1 MPDTPWSRRLPPSR
15 PEGGPPPPPQHGG
28 PKSVSAPPI
37 PPGGPSRSSHQV
49 APPHQGNSTALHEV
63 NRHQQKVSESHQGR
77 RPRAAVLLGAAAVIA
92 AVLVAVF
99 LLRSRGGQTEVL
111 TEPVASSVAASSES
125 TVETTPPAT
134 VAEGQADWDLLAR
147 SVVFIEALS
156 PCDWRG
162 SGTIVLDG
170 SYVLTNEHVA
180 SSGECPLR
188 VGLTTSLSATP
199 SGSYEAQVLVTDK
212 ALDLA
217 VLRLVDASGSPL
229 KVEGHDAVAIDYV
242 QPPLGSR
249 LATLGYPALG
259 SYNAGMTITFT
270 SGTFSGIDYTDG
282 EFFKTDAQM
291 RGGVSGGAAF
301 NERGMLIG
309 IPTGGLIEED
319 TGEAVGINLIRPV
332 KFAQPLLERAQSQGS
347 GGSASQVPAPGVGTE
362 VGGSS
367 DGQGG
372 DSGTDPRFGTC
383 KEAIA
388 NGYGPYYYG
397 VDPEY
402 DWYIDRDGDG
412 IVCER

>member
-1 MPDTPWSRRLPPSR
+1 V
-15 PEGGPPPPPQHGG
+15 G
-28 PKSVSAPPI
+28 V
-37 PPGGPSRSSHQV
+37 V
-49 APPHQGNSTALHEV
+49 AVVLV
-63 NRHQQKVSESHQGR
+63 
-77 RPRAAVLLGAAAVIA
+77 VLL
-92 AVLVAVF
+92 VLRG
-99 LLRSRGGQTEVL
+99 RSGETDVVTETV
-111 TEPVASSVAASSES
+111 TSSVAAPS
-125 TVETTPPAT
+125 ETTIETVPPAA
-134 VAEGQADWDLLAR
+134 VAAGQADWDLLAR

-199 SGSYEAQVLVTDK
+199 SGAYEARVLVTDK

-217 VLRLVDASGSPL
+217 VLRLVDGSGSPL
-229 KVEGHDAVAIDYV
+229 KVAGHGAVGIDYA

-301 NERGMLIG
+301 NERGLLIG
-309 IPTGGLIEED
+309 IPTGGLVEED
-319 TGEAVGINLIRPV
+319 TGDAVGINLIRPV
-332 KFAQPLLERAQSQGS
+332 KFAKSLLERAQSGEVGSSPTEVQAPAESADADAVSGSS
-347 GGSASQVPAPGVGTE
+347 GGY
-362 VGGSS
+362 SS
-367 DGQGG
+367 
-372 DSGTDPRFGTC
+372 TDPRFGTC

-397 VDPEY
+397 VDTEY

>member
-1 MPDTPWSRRLPPSR
+1 MPDSPWSRRLPPLR
-15 PEGGPPPPPQHGG
+15 PEGAPSSPPQRGG
-28 PKSVSAPPI
+28 APSVGTPPVPPSGAARSSKQADPPSESSPI
-37 PPGGPSRSSHQV
+37 PNRNQNKVPGKRP
-49 APPHQGNSTALHEV
+49 A
-63 NRHQQKVSESHQGR
+63 R
-77 RPRAAVLLGAAAVIA
+77 RPPTPILLGVAGVVAMMLV
-92 AVLVAVF
+92 AVLV
-99 LLRSRGGQTEVL
+99 LRSRGGDPEVVADPVNSIVTPSSDTTTETV
-111 TEPVASSVAASSES
+111 PPS
-125 TVETTPPAT
+125 TPGP
-134 VAEGQADWDLLAR
+134 GQPDWDRLAR

-162 SGTIVLDG
+162 SGSIVLDG

-199 SGSYEAQVLVTDK
+199 SGSFEARVLVTDK

-217 VLRLVDASGSPL
+217 VLRLVDGSGNPL
-229 KVEGHDAVAIDYV
+229 KVEGHDAVSIDYA

-282 EFFKTDAQM
+282 EYFKTDAKM

-301 NERGMLIG
+301 NERGLLIG
-309 IPTGGLIEED
+309 IPTAGLVDED
-319 TGEAVGINLIRPV
+319 TGEDVGINLIRPA
-332 KFAQPLLERAQSQGS
+332 KFAKALLDRAQSGGS
-347 GGSASQVPAPGVGTE
+347 GGSASQVPAPGSGTD
-362 VGGSS
+362 GGGNSGSS
-367 DGQGG
+367 TG
-372 DSGTDPRFGTC
+372 DSGLDPRFGTC
-383 KEAIA
+383 KEAIS

-402 DWYIDRDGDG
+402 DWYNDRDSDG

>member
-1 MPDTPWSRRLPPSR
+1 MPDSPWSRRLPPSR
-15 PEGGPPPPPQHGG
+15 PEGGPSTPPQRGG
-28 PKSVSAPPI
+28 AQPVGAPPV
-37 PPGGPSRSSHQV
+37 PPGGTTRSGSEVQPPRQSTPIGSPVPDRSQRNGSVKRPGRPPSSVLFGV
-49 APPHQGNSTALHEV
+49 AGAV
-63 NRHQQKVSESHQGR
+63 AVSL
-77 RPRAAVLLGAAAVIA
+77 V
-92 AVLVAVF
+92 AVLV
-99 LLRSRGGQTEVL
+99 LRSRGGDSEIVA
-111 TEPVASSVAASSES
+111 EPVTSSVVTSSNTTIE
-125 TVETTPPAT
+125 TVPPAT
-134 VAEGQADWDLLAR
+134 ATPGQADWDLLAR

-199 SGSYEAQVLVTDK
+199 SGSYEARVLITDK

-217 VLRLVDASGSPL
+217 VLRLVDGSGSPL
-229 KVEGHDAVAIDYV
+229 KVEGHGAVAIDYA
-242 QPPLGSR
+242 QPLLGSR

-309 IPTGGLIEED
+309 IPTGGLVEED
-319 TGEAVGINLIRPV
+319 TGVAVGINLIRPV
-332 KFAQPLLERAQSQGS
+332 KFAKLLLERAQSGDS
-347 GGSASQVPAPGVGTE
+347 DGAASEVPAPGTGTE
-362 VGGSS
+362 VGGSVGDS
-367 DGQGG
+367 GG
-372 DSGTDPRFGTC
+372 ASGTDPRFGTC
-383 KEAIA
+383 KEAIS
-388 NGYGPYYYG
+388 NGYGPYYYR